1 MKYKELE
8 NTLNDIR
15 VIKNKIT
22 NIQFILNC
30 LDSGFIDETI
40 LHIHFLPK
48 YSEENQKINIIPSL
62 LKNVIE
68 EQLKFLEN
76 ELRDKRE
83 YLLNH
88 KVEIDDLFEEVL
100 NEEN

>member
-8 NTLNDIR
+8 NTLNDIKG
-15 VIKNKIT
+15 IKNKIT

-30 LDSGFIDETI
+30 LDSGFIDKTI

-48 YSEENQKINIIPSL
+48 YSEENKKINIIPSL

-83 YLLNH
+83 YLLNN